1 MALSLHRLDSNIL
14 WSRWMYGASFLG
26 MQSGQQQ
33 HANKHGNGGC
43 QREKH
48 RSHHATRKNID
59 SDVP

>member
-1 MALSLHRLDSNIL
+1 LP
-14 WSRWMYGASFLG
+14 G
-26 MQSGQQQ
+26 GQQQ